1 MSLAIGVDVGGTKIA
16 AGVVDETGTVLAQIR
31 RATPAR
37 EADRIAA
44 TIAELAAELGSAYG
58 ATSIGIGAAGL
69 VDDDRSTVLFAP
81 NLAWRNEPLGQ
92 RVGQATGLRTVVEND
107 ANAAGWGEARFG
119 AAQGASSAVILT
131 VGTGIGGAVIL
142 DGRLVRGAHGLAS
155 EWGHMVVRPEGRR
168 CGCGLRGC
176 WERYASGTALVA
188 DARELA
194 TVDPARA
201 AQLLALA
208 GGRPDRITGMH
219 VTAAARAGDPAA
231 VECLDNLGVWLGR
244 GMASLAAVLDPD
256 VVVLAGGVSEAGE
269 LLRRPAEE
277 SFGSLLAARSFRPQP
292 AVRLA
297 TQGNLAGL
305 VGAADLSRSVSL

>member
-31 RATPAR
+31 RATPAG

-44 TIAELAAELGSAYG
+44 TIAEVAAELGFEYEV
-58 ATSIGIGAAGL
+58 TSIGIGAAGL
-69 VDDDRSTVLFAP
+69 VDEDRSTVIFAP
-81 NLAWRNEPLGQ
+81 NLAWRNEPLGE
-92 RVGQATGLRTVVEND
+92 RVARASGLPTVVEND

-119 AAQGASSAVILT
+119 AARGASSAVILT
-131 VGTGIGGAVIL
+131 VGTGIGGAIIL
-142 DGRLVRGAHGLAS
+142 DGNLVRGAHGLAS
-155 EWGHMVVRPEGRR
+155 EWGHMVVRSEGRR

-176 WERYASGTALVA
+176 WERYASGSALVA

-194 TVDPARA
+194 GVDPGHGAR
-201 AQLLALA
+201 LIELA
-208 GGRPDRITGMH
+208 GGRADRITGMH
-219 VTAAARAGDPAA
+219 VTAAAQTGDPAA
-231 VECLDNLGVWLGR
+231 VECLHNLGVWLGR

-256 VVVLAGGVSEAGE
+256 VVVIAGGVSEAGE
-269 LLRRPAEE
+269 MLRRPAEE
-277 SFGSLLAARSFRPQP
+277 SFAPLLAARGFRPQP

-305 VGAADLSRSVSL
+305 VGAADLSRSVSR

>member
-1 MSLAIGVDVGGTKIA
+1 MSMAIGVDVGGTKIA
-16 AGVVDETGTVLAQIR
+16 AGVVDENGAVLTQTR

-37 EADRIAA
+37 DAEQIADTIAA
-44 TIAELAAELGSAYG
+44 MAAELASTYG

-69 VDDDRSTVLFAP
+69 VDEDRSTVLFAP

-92 RVGQATGLRTVVEND
+92 RVAQATGLQTVVEND

-119 AAQGASSAVILT
+119 AAQGASSAVVLT
-131 VGTGIGGAVIL
+131 VGTGIGGAIIL
-142 DGRLVRGAHGLAS
+142 DGHLVRGAHGLAS

-194 TVDPARA
+194 TVDPGRGAR
-201 AQLLALA
+201 LIESA

-219 VTAAARAGDPAA
+219 VTAAARTGDPAS
-231 VECLDNLGVWLGR
+231 VECLHNLGVWLGR

-269 LLRRPAEE
+269 LLRGPAEE
-277 SFGSLLAARSFRPQP
+277 SFASLLAARSFRSQP
-292 AVRLA
+292 SVRLA

-305 VGAADLSRSVSL
+305 VGAADLSR